1 MSVTL
6 GMLRS
11 SAIWQSGSTRIT
23 PPEKASRRLFET
35 RSSRKSGTRL
45 NASIEEFRPPLRDG
59 AVLYSGLS
67 GRFPLLAA
75 LNCISRNSIC
85 ERSGF
90 FVSVAVRPRSFS
102 PWSSGIAS
110 RKVSLGVLRR
120 QFLASMDMLK
130 AGCPNDLPSIPTARL
145 AAMESRLCR
154 SCLRPYRRCAR
165 PSSAFTSRLMTSRR
179 RASMPSRRRDRAR
192 PRCTC
197 ECSHTRRSRR
207 PNQGCWYREW
217 HIPRRR

>member
-1 MSVTL
+1 LSGKAVPP
-6 GMLRS
+6 GLRP
-11 SAIWQSGSTRIT
+11 WTRHR
-23 PPEKASRRLFET
+23 EDCSKRDLQGNLARDSRSF
-35 RSSRKSGTRL
+35 GH
-45 NASIEEFRPPLRDG
+45 PLRDG

-120 QFLASMDMLK
+120 QFLASM
-130 AGCPNDLPSIPTARL
+130 
-145 AAMESRLCR
+145 
-154 SCLRPYRRCAR
+154 
-165 PSSAFTSRLMTSRR
+165 
-179 RASMPSRRRDRAR
+179 
-192 PRCTC
+192 
-197 ECSHTRRSRR
+197 
-207 PNQGCWYREW
+207 
-217 HIPRRR
+217 